1 MKAENRIDLKIDNK
15 GKGRRFESRFLE
27 AGLVK
32 YSFGVCLLNKDALNN
47 FVYKF
52 VGCPVIID
60 HKDIT
65 DENAKDERV
74 GVISKVWYN
83 EFDGWFWC
91 EGVLFDDEAISLI
104 KDKGYNVSCQYN
116 IDDYIEN
123 TAGELHNGNPYDLT
137 ILDGTPEHLAI
148 VKNPRYEEALI
159 AVNKGEEMK
168 AENTEFRTGYDS
180 EGEAYVYPLEGADDK
195 KSDKKSDKKDDK
207 ETKQKTKI
215 ARYQELQT
223 QLSEIGKQAQAKVL
237 GENYKGKI
245 TEEQHKQIDI
255 EADKLGYGKLWKEYS
270 ELSKEI
276 SAPKMEEKKETKKE
290 DKKEDTTNAE
300 TEEIKK
306 YLSKVRPDLH
316 FNYNKNSKYP
326 YEIKYKDSKRFNLKD
341 IATSSDNKEDIY
353 KYLKQQVKQGSDLEK
368 ELEEKIKGF
377 KEDKKEDKK
386 ESKKYSYSLTKKEV
400 DKDSMFGGMADTG
413 NYYTN
418 GSFAIDKNYLD
429 IKGQTPKNVSNID
442 NAVKTLLTDNA
453 KKTQKEYNYQPVK
466 DFEIGELKRQ
476 NGKPIKVAKYSYY
489 DDKLGYTRNIFIN
502 KKYNDLFKNFDL
514 KFGSEFSPVY
524 AYDGKNLIGVVMPIN
539 AKEQNYSKAQNE
551 IEEELI
557 DDKDQLKLDLPS
569 KAKNELET
577 ELKRFMSLIA
587 KNFDESKHD
596 RDKDGKFTDSGNFS
610 GESVDEQEAE
620 LVKELKRLEKNGDNV
635 ADIYKKLTGKDWKS
649 LKKGKKEQKKDR
661 KKSQKSDSVK
671 FDKIG
676 KVLTSIL
683 KDAEK
688 SYKESK

>member
-1 MKAENRIDLKIDNK
+1 ML
-15 GKGRRFESRFLE
+15 
-27 AGLVK
+27 
-32 YSFGVCLLNKDALNN
+32 
-47 FVYKF
+47 
-52 VGCPVIID
+52 
-60 HKDIT
+60 
-65 DENAKDERV
+65 
-74 GVISKVWYN
+74 
-83 EFDGWFWC
+83 
-91 EGVLFDDEAISLI
+91 
-104 KDKGYNVSCQYN
+104 
-116 IDDYIEN
+116 
-123 TAGELHNGNPYDLT
+123 
-137 ILDGTPEHLAI
+137 
-148 VKNPRYEEALI
+148 
-159 AVNKGEEMK
+159 
-168 AENTEFRTGYDS
+168 
-180 EGEAYVYPLEGADDK
+180 
-195 KSDKKSDKKDDK
+195 
-207 ETKQKTKI
+207 
-215 ARYQELQT
+215 
-223 QLSEIGKQAQAKVL
+223 
-237 GENYKGKI
+237 
-245 TEEQHKQIDI
+245 
-255 EADKLGYGKLWKEYS
+255 
-270 ELSKEI
+270 
-276 SAPKMEEKKETKKE
+276 
-290 DKKEDTTNAE
+290 
-300 TEEIKK
+300 
-306 YLSKVRPDLH
+306 
-316 FNYNKNSKYP
+316 
-326 YEIKYKDSKRFNLKD
+326 
-341 IATSSDNKEDIY
+341 
-353 KYLKQQVKQGSDLEK
+353 
-368 ELEEKIKGF
+368 
-377 KEDKKEDKK
+377 
-386 ESKKYSYSLTKKEV
+386 
-400 DKDSMFGGMADTG
+400 GGMADTG

-587 KNFDESKHD
+587 KNFDESKHK
-596 RDKDGKFTDSGNFS
+596 RDNDGKFTDSGNFS
-610 GESVDEQEAE
+610 GESVDEQEAK
-620 LVKELKRLEKNGDNV
+620 LVKELKRLEKNGQDV
-635 ADIYKKLTGKDWKS
+635 SEIYKKLTGKEW
-649 LKKGKKEQKKDR
+649 GKKEAKKESKKENKPV